1 MSCFVLFFSFLNPWQ
16 FVWNYH
22 LCGLV
27 QDAVRY
33 HIDKPIMRIWFHTLP
48 QLWRVWR
55 KLKSRQKQQQKKK
68 IMMLNDPTSQVPTG
82 PTGNRGAS
90 AVGYKRWREQL
101 DVFAFCIFYSKN
113 YEVYTCSIF
122 WMLSKATLQLALNY
136 MLGHLQWQWYCFLI

>member
-1 MSCFVLFFSFLNPWQ
+1 MLPFVVPDCSSFMSLWLSGLPVLSSESCSPQ
-16 FVWNYH
+16 
-22 LCGLV
+22 LV
-27 QDAVRY
+27 
-33 HIDKPIMRIWFHTLP
+33 MS
-48 QLWRVWR
+48 LWRVWR

-68 IMMLNDPTSQVPTG
+68 IMVLNDPTSQVPTG

-113 YEVYTCSIF
+113 YEVYTCSVF